1 MLIPIW
7 QRLLGVLIYM
17 LPWSDAIPFGKNLL
31 AQVPEV
37 LLSALLLPAMPI
49 WIVQSAIPW
58 GGLGSLVLFLVLF
71 LAVVRNPNVP
81 YFLRF
86 NTLQA
91 LLLSIIL
98 SLLGLV
104 FFEILQKPLEGTLI
118 FNTLATTVL
127 VAVFAIVIFA
137 LIECLR
143 GREPDLPGIRQAV
156 RMQLY

>member
-17 LPWSDAIPFGKNLL
+17 LPWSDAIPFGTNLL
-31 AQVPEV
+31 AQVPKV

-49 WIVQSAIPW
+49 WIVQNAIPLK
-58 GGLGSLVLFLVLF
+58 LGSLVLFLVLF
-71 LAVVRNPNVP
+71 LAVVRNPKVP

-143 GREPDLPGIRQAV
+143 GREPDLPGISQAV